1 MLNFAGYQLSYPVWL
16 TGGGG
21 KTSLMYYLAGSQKGP
36 LILTT
41 STKLAYPPR
50 EELPFY
56 QLQKLEEALPLVKDE
71 RKILVGSRVEKEKII
86 GFSPKELDAFYR
98 QYKIP
103 LIIEA
108 DGSNRRPLKIHWFH
122 EPALP
127 EVPETVI
134 AVVGLSALNK
144 PYSGEYIHRAEE
156 VQGRLITP
164 ELLLKLVLEGKY
176 FAPHT
181 KKKVVFLN
189 QADLVDA
196 KLLRNVVYLF
206 KSFTDVLVTYG
217 SLREGYILPG

>member
-21 KTSLMYYLAGSQKGP
+21 KTSLMYYLARSQKGP

-50 EELPFY
+50 KELSFY

-108 DGSNRRPLKIHWFH
+108 DGSNRRPLKIHWSH

-144 PYSGEYIHRAEE
+144 PYCGEYIHRAE
-156 VQGRLITP
+156 GIPGKTITP
-164 ELLLKLVLEGKY
+164 EVLYQLVLLGKY
-176 FAPHT
+176 FAPNT
-181 KKKVVFLN
+181 KKKVIFLN
-189 QADLVDA
+189 QADAVDN
-196 KLLRNVVYLF
+196 KQLMKVLSLF
-206 KSFTDVLVTYG
+206 KSSGVNVTYG

>member
-1 MLNFAGYQLSYPVWL
+1 MLNFAGYQLNYPIWL

-21 KTSLMYYLAGSQKGP
+21 KTSLMYYLARCQNGP

-56 QLQKLEEALPLVKDE
+56 RVQNLEEALLLVKEE

-86 GFSPKELDAFYR
+86 GFTPEELDAFYR
-98 QYKIP
+98 QYRIP
-103 LIIEA
+103 LVIEA
-108 DGSNRRPLKIHWFH
+108 DGSNRRPLKIHWAH

-127 EVPETVI
+127 DVPETVI

-144 PYSGEYIHRAEE
+144 PYSGEYIHRAEGVPGKIISPE
-156 VQGRLITP
+156 VLYRLI
-164 ELLLKLVLEGKY
+164 LRGKY
-176 FAPHT
+176 FSPST
-181 KKKVVFLN
+181 RKKVIFFN
-189 QADLVDA
+189 QADAVDN
-196 KLLRNVVYLF
+196 KQLMKVLSLF
-206 KSFTDVLVTYG
+206 KNSGVIVTYG